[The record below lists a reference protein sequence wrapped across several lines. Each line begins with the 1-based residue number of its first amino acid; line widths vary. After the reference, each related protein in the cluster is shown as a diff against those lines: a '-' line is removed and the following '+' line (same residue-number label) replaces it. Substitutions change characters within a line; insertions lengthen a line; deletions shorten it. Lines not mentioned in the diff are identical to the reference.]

1 MRGFL
6 CAALVPALITAANA
20 APAAPRDQPDAELGV
35 WLGKS
40 VFLAPRLQYR
50 PRYLAHGGRDFAPHN
65 VYNVFSHRARLGAEA
80 RVFGWLSATLEL
92 QDTRAWGEEL
102 STVEASADGFDLH
115 QAFVEGRC
123 PLGLA
128 LRVGRQEIAFDN
140 ERLIGALDW
149 TDAGRVFDGARLS
162 YRRRALELDAFWART
177 GERNVLVKDAVGKI
191 LRGAAEDADLAA
203 LRVRYAGFAPVRPTL
218 IAVYDHQGAIRQH
231 RATFGLYLDG
241 EPARG
246 LRYSGELYYQA
257 GRRANAS
264 SSQSLGATLGTVG
277 LSYTLPVRSSPGIA
291 LWFEH
296 LSGDDDAKDGTL
308 RSFDTLYAT
317 NHKFYGFMDLFTN
330 IPVDTGGMGLI
341 DVGGRVFVEPWKRL
355 TLLLDYHH
363 FEQAKQN
370 PVTRTTTLGNERDH
384 LARVKLN
391 RFLSVEGMAALFL
404 PKLGL
409 ANLRGGG
416 RDVEAMAYLQLDL
429 KL

>member
-1 MRGFL
+1 MSRAVAVVVAVATL
-6 CAALVPALITAANA
+6 IAAGEPRA
-20 APAAPRDQPDAELGV
+20 APPAAEEDLGV
-35 WLGKS
+35 WLGKQ
-40 VFLAPRLQYR
+40 VFLVPRLQYR
-50 PRYLAHGGRDFAPHN
+50 PRYLVHGGKDFAPHGL
-65 VYNVFSHRARLGAEA
+65 VNVFSHRARLGAEV
-80 RVFGWLSATLEL
+80 RLLGWLSATLEL
-92 QDTRAWGEEL
+92 QDVRAWGEEL
-102 STVEASADGFDLH
+102 STVEASADGLDLH

-140 ERLIGALDW
+140 ERLVGALDW
-149 TDAGRVFDGARLS
+149 VDTGRVFDGVKLS
-162 YRRRALELDAFWART
+162 YRRRGLELDTFWART
-177 GERNVLVKDAVGKI
+177 GEKNVLARDAAGKVV
-191 LRGAAEDADLAA
+191 RGAVEDADLGA
-203 LRVRYAGFAPVRPTL
+203 LRVRHAGFAPLRPTL
-218 IAVYDHQGAIRQH
+218 IAIYDRLPAIRQH

-246 LRYSGELYYQA
+246 LRYSGEFYLQT
-257 GRRANAS
+257 GRRSNAG
-264 SSQSLGATLGTVG
+264 SSQKLLATLGAASA
-277 LSYTLPVRSSPGIA
+277 SYTLPVRGAPGLA

-296 LSGDDDAKDGTL
+296 LSGDDDARDGTL
-308 RSFDTLYAT
+308 RGFDTLYAT

-330 IPVDTGGMGLI
+330 IPVDTGGMGLV
-341 DVGGRVFVEPWKRL
+341 DVGGRVFVAPWTRL

-363 FEQAKQN
+363 LEQAKRH
-370 PVTRTTTLGNERDH
+370 PVTRTTTLGNELDL

-416 RDVEAMAYLQLDL
+416 RDAEAMATLQLDL